1 MLYYLMKVP
10 REISLHLVMLFL
22 RKYVILMAEKQ
33 ANIMMAVEQATVW
46 SKVNLRLYYAL
57 NLKKLKGH
65 MSVCLSVQPS
75 VCLSKHKKIS

>member
-46 SKVNLRLYYAL
+46 SKVNLRLCYAL
-57 NLKKLKGH
+57 NLKKIKGAY
-65 MSVCLSVQPS
+65 VCMPVGPTVGLFVQTQ
-75 VCLSKHKKIS
+75 KK